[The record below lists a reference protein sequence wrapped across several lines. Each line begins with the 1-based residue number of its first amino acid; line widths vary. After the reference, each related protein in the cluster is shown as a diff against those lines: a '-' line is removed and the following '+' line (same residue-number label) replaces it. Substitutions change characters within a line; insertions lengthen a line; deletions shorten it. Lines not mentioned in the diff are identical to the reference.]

1 MYSGTT
7 FRRHSGRIVGVH
19 QKIDRV
25 ARRNLNGLI
34 AKSIKFPGIRSIL
47 HFEGK
52 NGPDGLKL
60 KRSTSDSPWHFIDP
74 TKSDDYELLHLI
86 DNHIYNLSD
95 ALSRSNTVRS
105 AFEAAWLAHAVTD
118 GLTPAHHYPL
128 NDKIKDL
135 FGKFHNE
142 LQSLSDKNIIRGES
156 RRDTLS
162 KNWQYWG
169 AGGVF
174 SAHLMYEM
182 GVASAIATEKYGVS
196 NICQSDID
204 NLVRDG
210 FEAIFLESVY
220 KISELN
226 MYNDY
231 LKTGWTTSLAK
242 DTKELLLPEIVR
254 VVTLAWYYAAIL
266 KKVEEL

>member
-7 FRRHSGRIVGVH
+7 FRRQSGMIVGVH

-25 ARRNLNGLI
+25 ARRNLNDLI
-34 AKSIKFPGIRSIL
+34 LKSVKFPGIRSIL

-52 NGPDGLKL
+52 NGPDGLKI

-74 TKSDDYELLHLI
+74 TKSDDYELLQI
-86 DNHIYNLSD
+86 IENHIYNLSE
-95 ALSRSNTVRS
+95 ALRAKNSVRA

-128 NDKIKDL
+128 DDKIKEL

-142 LQSLSDKNIIRGES
+142 LQSLSDKNIIRGKS
-156 RRDTLS
+156 RRDTIS

-182 GVASAIATEKYGVS
+182 GVASAIATEKFESCVVS
-196 NICQSDID
+196 KLDVD
-204 NLVRDG
+204 NLTRNG
-210 FEAIFLESVY
+210 YRTIFLGSVH

-231 LKTGWTTSLAK
+231 SKTGWTTSLAR
-242 DTKELLLPEIVR
+242 DTREKLLPEIIR
-254 VVTLAWYYAAIL
+254 AVTLAWYNAAVIMKAENL
-266 KKVEEL
+266 